1 MSQPNASERNLKSFF
16 AQSYHWFV
24 FAAFLVC
31 QGFSLFF
38 VVLSGDDY
46 YYANFIPSGW
56 SYFLSETIVHYEKT
70 NGRAM
75 VHLLDELVLTLPLWI
90 WKILA
95 LCLIGGVV
103 YLCASFVAGS
113 PKDQKRFPKA
123 LSISCVL
130 FSMIHLYI
138 LRESVLWATGS
149 FNYLFPAFLTLL
161 FYVIFWRK
169 LSQEKGAWYLP
180 ILAFFAAFTTE
191 QSSAAT
197 VGACILLILFQLIVQ
212 RKHLR
217 LTHYLSLITSVIA
230 AVTVIFAPG
239 NAARQTYSPEFYE
252 MSLFER
258 IYNNLKLYFDLAL
271 FKQGMLFF
279 FVVLF
284 LGAAFFSIANTKNNN
299 ASKFSSKTNR
309 IETIRRLSY
318 AAAVLYL
325 TAAISLVLH
334 SAFFSEQFFVF
345 AINLFIFVLAIIC
358 LLIQTFVMVF
368 TQNDPHDFIL
378 TLLAA
383 MCFIAMLLSPIIGY
397 RLLLVPILLLFIPI
411 IRFTLRAFALP
422 FARYFIPLCII
433 LFALDLISVLHGAKF
448 YLGIIVCTVCFLA
461 SYLSSTKL
469 PVMPF
474 LAILGA
480 FCVTISVGCGYS
492 RNQAANQYNL
502 SVTEAYIEAQDFS
515 KPLVLAYQPAEE
527 YVHCPL
533 YRDPYHQTRY
543 KQYYQI
549 PTDVPLVFKTVEEL
563 GIE

>member
-1 MSQPNASERNLKSFF
+1 MTQQNASKRNLKSFF

-31 QGFSLFF
+31 QAFSLFF

-46 YYANFIPSGW
+46 YYANFVPNGL
-56 SYFLSETIVHYEKT
+56 SYFLSENIFHYEQT

-75 VHLLDELVLTLPLWI
+75 VHLLDELVLALPLWI
-90 WKILA
+90 WKIFA

-103 YLCASFVAGS
+103 YLCAWFVARY

-161 FYVIFWRK
+161 FYVIFWHK

-180 ILAFFAAFTTE
+180 ILSFFAAFTTE

-212 RKHLR
+212 KKHVY
-217 LTHYLSLITSVIA
+217 LTHYLSLITSAIA

-239 NAARQTYSPEFYE
+239 NAVRQTYSPEFYE
-252 MSLFER
+252 MNFFER
-258 IYNNLKLYFDLAL
+258 IYNNLKYYFDLAL
-271 FKQGMLFF
+271 FKEGLLFF
-279 FVVLF
+279 FVMLF
-284 LGAAFFSIANTKNNN
+284 LGAAFFNISNTHNNV
-299 ASKFSSKTNR
+299 SKSSSKTNR

-334 SAFFSEQFFVF
+334 SVFFSEQFFVF

-358 LLIQTFVMVF
+358 LLIQMFVMAF
-368 TQNDPHDFIL
+368 TLNDPHDFIL

-383 MCFIAMLLSPIIGY
+383 MCFTAMLLSPTIGY
-397 RLLLVPILLLFIPI
+397 RLLLVPLLLLFIPL
-411 IRFTLRAFALP
+411 IRFILRALAVP
-422 FARYFIPLCII
+422 FARYFIPLCVT
-433 LFALDLISVLHGAKF
+433 LFVLDLISVLHGAKF

-474 LAILGA
+474 LAVLGA
-480 FCVTISVGCGYS
+480 FCVTISVGRGYW

-502 SVTEAYIEAQDFS
+502 SVTEAYIEAKDFS

-533 YRDPYHQTRY
+533 YRDPYHQMRY
-543 KQYYQI
+543 KEYYQI